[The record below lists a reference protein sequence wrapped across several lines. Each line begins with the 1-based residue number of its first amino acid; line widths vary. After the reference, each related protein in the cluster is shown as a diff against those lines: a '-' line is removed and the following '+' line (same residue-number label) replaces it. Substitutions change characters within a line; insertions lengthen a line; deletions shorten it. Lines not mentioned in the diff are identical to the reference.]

1 MPGMANPNHPA
12 TTMQDHLLSEL
23 RTCLAFLVGQL
34 PPLLGIE
41 NPGDEEIQPGSS
53 LDDALKVS
61 ALAGEILR
69 RGPDLGTGDIAER
82 AAEDALCT
90 IAHCD
95 DDEQLD
101 QASDHANYNDNLGG
115 VIAQRIVLVAHLR
128 AIGRL

>member
-1 MPGMANPNHPA
+1 
-12 TTMQDHLLSEL
+12 MQDNLLAEL
-23 RTCLAFLVGQL
+23 RTCLTFLVEQL

-41 NPGDEEIQPGSS
+41 NPDDEDIDPGSS
-53 LDDALKVS
+53 LDDARKAS
-61 ALAGEILR
+61 ALAEQILK
-69 RGPDLGTGDIAER
+69 RGPDLGTGVIAES

-95 DDEQLD
+95 DEDQLD
-101 QASDHANYNDNLGG
+101 DASDHANYNDNLGG